1 MNLGKLLSGAV
12 RVVERNPKKALLV
25 ATIVAPRLVTKLAPK
40 VVSAAAKA
48 KLAKEL
54 L

>member
-1 MNLGKLLSGAV
+1 MNLGNLLKGAA
-12 RVVERNPKKALLV
+12 RVIEKNPKKALLV
-25 ATIVAPRLVTKLAPK
+25 ATIVAPGLVAKLAPK

-48 KLAKEL
+48 KVVKEL